1 MRINAGQD
9 IEDSSGTEGAF
20 YHYCCCYCYS
30 SLMKKRPSDEDHMLC
45 VCVCVC
51 VHPQQDP
58 GLESWDECLGGK
70 GLESRPSLPDR
81 AQIPGES
88 ALPSLPTSAK
98 GPQHRHRSPRGRP
111 G

>member
-1 MRINAGQD
+1 MGAVRINAGQD

-51 VHPQQDP
+51 VFTH
-58 GLESWDECLGGK
+58 
-70 GLESRPSLPDR
+70 SRTQVWRVGMSVW
-81 AQIPGES
+81 E
-88 ALPSLPTSAK
+88 
-98 GPQHRHRSPRGRP
+98 GRD
-111 G
+111 